1 MANERRDPKREK
13 LRDLRRMD
21 TGRLSGI
28 FFKRHPEH
36 DWRNFKFL
44 LGTSWEDRRMRWR
57 ESDRVGDEWILRAVG
72 PGRSRYSCG
81 VPPASFRRGLNRK
94 RRAQMKQAMSKQLC
108 DGDDV
113 TNPRPHRNVRW
124 EWW

>member
-21 TGRLSGI
+21 AGRLSDI
-28 FFKRHPEH
+28 FLKCHPEH
-36 DWRNFKFL
+36 DWRNFKFPP
-44 LGTSWEDRRMRWR
+44 GTPWEDRRMRWR
-57 ESDRVGDEWILRAVG
+57 ESDRVEDEWILRAVG

-81 VPPASFRRGLNRK
+81 APPASFRRELNRK
-94 RRAQMKQAMSKQLC
+94 RRAQARQAMREQLR
-108 DGDDV
+108 DGEEV
-113 TNPRPHRNVRW
+113 TTPRPRPNVRW